1 MSYYMHSVPGRLRI
15 KTPFIKNNDVKA
27 KHVEKFLGQVRGLQS
42 IVTNPR
48 TGSILI
54 NYNPQKLSHVALL
67 DILRTRGIFDS
78 SKAVTNDQFIQTS
91 ALKAGNVVYKAFL
104 GVIVEQTLQG
114 SPLALLSLLI

>member
-15 KTPFIKNNDVKA
+15 KTPFIKNNDLNA
-27 KHVEKFLGQVRGLQS
+27 KHVEKFLGQVKGIQS
-42 IVTNPR
+42 IVTNLR
-48 TGSILI
+48 TGSIVV
-54 NYNPQKLSHVALL
+54 NYNPKKLTHQALL

-78 SKAVTNDQFIQTS
+78 SKAVTNDQFIRTS
-91 ALKAGNVVYKAFL
+91 ALKAGHVVYKACL